1 MKEIKT
7 YLYIAISVFALF
19 CLVEFALCFKI
30 APSFSRMVYVALIVA
45 TLSLVFKSKARFL
58 GTFALLFVSSGIYA
72 FIFGFFS
79 KNAMTLKVSLALNI
93 LVIALCFVFLI
104 FVKQKRFFAFIIALI
119 LSIPSIIY
127 LIYFS
132 YTFSYF
138 DTEALLA
145 VLQTTK
151 GEALGYIQ
159 EQHNFWQYF
168 IIIAFFTAAFIFAK
182 NIALLELKE
191 RNKGFYLC
199 IFAVL
204 IFCAMLGKK
213 VYEGNIFHSFYTNIN
228 LFLKDLKEFRQ
239 NENVRIN
246 SAQNISIKEQN
257 ATFVIVIGESAN
269 KNNMSLYGYERTTTP
284 RLDALSKDENFIK
297 FTAAYSAHTHTTQTL
312 TYALSAKNQY
322 NDLELSKAITIIEL
336 AKLAGF
342 KTAWI
347 SNQAKY
353 GMWGSPLANI
363 ASSADYSVFLN
374 ENDHDNKL
382 DELLL
387 PELEKYKN
395 LAKSPKNLIIIHT
408 IGSHVRYAD
417 RYPNAFATFG
427 LQSVD
432 KYDNSVLYSDFIITE
447 ILKSAKKFDNFA
459 GMLYFSDHA
468 EDLSGLMHDSNQFR
482 FGMTY
487 IPFIAYFAPEF
498 SAKNTDL
505 ISALKAHQNSTWT
518 NDLLFNLLSS
528 LLGIK
533 SSLDEPNNDIS
544 SEFYDANKS
553 RFKTLYGK
561 KFLSEDGNFQR

>member
-1 MKEIKT
+1 MKKEIKNIILT
-7 YLYIAISVFALF
+7 IISVFVLL
-19 CLVEFALCFKI
+19 CGLEFVLCFDL
-30 APSFSRMVYVALIVA
+30 AESFSRLFYSGVIIAL
-45 TLSLVFKSKARFL
+45 LSLVFRHKKPFFA
-58 GTFALLFVSSGIYA
+58 TFALLFVSSSIYA

-79 KNAMTLKVSLALNI
+79 KNAMTLKVSLGLNI
-93 LVIALCFVFLI
+93 LIIALCFVFLI
-104 FVKQKRFFAFIIALI
+104 FARQKRFFAFIIALI

-132 YTFSYF
+132 YTLSYF

-159 EQHNFWQYF
+159 EQHNFWQYL
-168 IIIAFFTAAFIFAK
+168 IIIAFFAVSFIFAK
-182 NIALLELKE
+182 KITLLELKE

-204 IFCAMLGKK
+204 IASTMLGKK
-213 VYEGNIFHSFYTNIN
+213 VYEGNVFHSFYTNIN
-228 LFLKDLKEFRQ
+228 LFLKDLKEFKQ

-257 ATFVIVIGESAN
+257 ATFVIIIGESTN
-269 KNNMSLYGYERTTTP
+269 KNNMSLYGYKRTTTP
-284 RLDALSKDENFIK
+284 RLEALSKDENFIK

-322 NDLELSKAITIIEL
+322 NDLELSKAITILEL

-347 SNQAKY
+347 SNQAKF

-395 LAKSPKNLIIIHT
+395 VTKSPKNLIIIHT

-417 RYPNAFATFG
+417 RYPSAFATFG
-427 LQSVD
+427 LESVD
-432 KYDNSVLYSDFIITE
+432 RYDNSVLYSDFIITE
-447 ILKSAKKFDNFA
+447 ILKSAKGFENFA
-459 GMLYFSDHA
+459 ALLYFSDHA
-468 EDLSGLMHDSNQFR
+468 ENLSGLMHDSNQFR
-482 FGMTY
+482 FHMTY
-487 IPFIAYFAPEF
+487 IPFIAYFSPEF
-498 SAKNTDL
+498 SKNNEDL
-505 ISALKAHQNSTWT
+505 ISTLKTHQNSVWT

-544 SEFYDANKS
+544 STLYDDNKS

-561 KFLSEDGNFQR
+561 RFLSEDENF

>member
-1 MKEIKT
+1 M
-7 YLYIAISVFALF
+7 
-19 CLVEFALCFKI
+19 
-30 APSFSRMVYVALIVA
+30 
-45 TLSLVFKSKARFL
+45 
-58 GTFALLFVSSGIYA
+58 
-72 FIFGFFS
+72 
-79 KNAMTLKVSLALNI
+79 
-93 LVIALCFVFLI
+93 
-104 FVKQKRFFAFIIALI
+104 
-119 LSIPSIIY
+119 
-127 LIYFS
+127 IYFS

-168 IIIAFFTAAFIFAK
+168 IVLAFIISAVFIAK
-182 NIALLELKE
+182 NITLLELKE
-191 RNKGFYLC
+191 KNKGFYFS
-199 IFAVL
+199 IFIVL
-204 IFCAMLGKK
+204 ILCALLGKK
-213 VYEGNIFHSFYTNIN
+213 VYEGNIFHSFYTNVN
-228 LFLKDLKEFRQ
+228 LFLNEVKEFKS
-239 NENVRIN
+239 NENARISSIKN
-246 SAQNISIKEQN
+246 LQIKEQN
-257 ATFVIVIGESAN
+257 ATIVLVIGESAN
-269 KNNMSLYGYERTTTP
+269 KANMSLYGYSRDTTP
-284 RLDALSKDENFIK
+284 RLNELSKDENFIK

-395 LAKSPKNLIIIHT
+395 ATKSPKNLIIIHT

-417 RYPNAFATFG
+417 RYPSSFGNFG
-427 LQSVD
+427 LQSID
-432 KYDNSVLYSDFIITE
+432 KYDNSILYSDFIITE
-447 ILKSAKKFDNFA
+447 ILKSAKDFENFA
-459 GMLYFSDHA
+459 ALLYFSDHA

-482 FGMTY
+482 FHMTY
-487 IPFIAYFAPEF
+487 IPFIAYFEPEF
-498 SAKNTDL
+498 SAKNANL
-505 ISALKAHQNSTWT
+505 ISTLKANQNSTWT

-533 SSLDEPNNDIS
+533 TNIDEPNNDIS

-561 KFLSEDGNFQR
+561 KFLNEDKNY